1 MPLRWRGGSKS
12 LTKVSG
18 SDQWVQCTLYTH
30 VRYPVSV
37 RPLCNE
43 LLWKIYKQELNKTQR
58 YAVSI
63 LVLDLIYVDT
73 TKT

>member
-1 MPLRWRGGSKS
+1 MNYHRRSPIL
-12 LTKVSG
+12 
-18 SDQWVQCTLYTH
+18 
-30 VRYPVSV
+30 
-37 RPLCNE
+37 
-43 LLWKIYKQELNKTQR
+43 IYKQELNKTQR